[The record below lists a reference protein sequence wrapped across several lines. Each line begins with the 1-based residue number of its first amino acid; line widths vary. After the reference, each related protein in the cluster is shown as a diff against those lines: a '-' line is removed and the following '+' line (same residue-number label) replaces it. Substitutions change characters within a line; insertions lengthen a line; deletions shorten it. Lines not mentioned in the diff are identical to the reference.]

1 MNCCTYAKL
10 DSNNI
15 VVDVIHLNEDEV
27 ADMATLTQITTGRL
41 KKVTNNAGIG
51 YVFDVE
57 LNNFIPPKP
66 YPSWILNTTTLE
78 WESPLGD
85 CPPLTNEQ
93 TVTTDSGYVISG
105 YTWDE
110 DAYQADNSTGWVLR
124 TIE

>member
-85 CPPLTNEQ
+85 CPSLANEQ

>member
-66 YPSWILNTTTLE
+66 YPSWILNTKTLE

-85 CPPLTNEQ
+85 CPLLTNEQ